1 MKKLKPITLIV
12 VAMLSAVV
20 FYQCTSNEDLFQGFP
35 TESDFLNLQEV
46 HDTMTMND
54 TIIFTIDD
62 PTIENEFEGPQ
73 GIRLIFPANSCTL
86 TGGGAPTAPFTIK
99 LIEIFK
105 RGDMI
110 KHNIQTFAGED
121 PLVSGGMFWLEVTD
135 ATGAVL
141 ELNGVQAILPYQ
153 TDATGYENSMQ
164 YFVGTTQTAP
174 SGPVLSWGTGNS
186 DLSWDETAGT
196 NGEFTIWNV
205 MGGWSNCDA
214 FYDLLSGDVTQFS
227 VRVPNAP
234 DYAFT
239 QVFFAMTDFSTV
251 AALTTVSGDALT
263 TYTGSIPTG
272 ATGKIIA
279 ISLKEGSLQIG
290 SQDVTIAG
298 DDSFDLV
305 VAPATIADLQTL
317 LATMD

>member
-1 MKKLKPITLIV
+1 MKKLNPITLMIV
-12 VAMLSAVV
+12 TILSVV
-20 FYQCTSNEDLFQGFP
+20 SFYQCTNDEEIFQGFP
-35 TESDFLNLQEV
+35 TESDFTNLQEV
-46 HDTMTMND
+46 HDTMTLSD
-54 TIIFTIDD
+54 TLVLTLTD
-62 PTIENEFEGPQ
+62 PTIENILDGQ
-73 GIRLIFPANSCTL
+73 DIRLVFPPNSCTL
-86 TGGGAPTAPFTIK
+86 NGGGAATAPYTIK
-99 LIEIFK
+99 LIEIFT

-110 KHNIQTFAGED
+110 KHNIHTFAGED

-135 ATGAVL
+135 ATGA
-141 ELNGVQAILPYQ
+141 ELTMNGVQAILPYQ

-164 YFVGTTQTAP
+164 YFIGTTVNAP
-174 SGPVLSWGTGNS
+174 SGPVISWGTGNS

-196 NGEFTIWNV
+196 NGEFTIWNIV
-205 MGGWSNCDA
+205 GGWSNCDA

-234 DYAFT
+234 DFANT
-239 QVFFAMTDFSTV
+239 QVFFALNDFTTV
-251 AALTTVSGDALT
+251 AALTTVMGDALT

-272 ATGKIIA
+272 AQGKIIA
-279 ISLKEGSLQIG
+279 ISLVEGSLQIG

-305 VAPATIADLQTL
+305 VAPATIQDLQTL